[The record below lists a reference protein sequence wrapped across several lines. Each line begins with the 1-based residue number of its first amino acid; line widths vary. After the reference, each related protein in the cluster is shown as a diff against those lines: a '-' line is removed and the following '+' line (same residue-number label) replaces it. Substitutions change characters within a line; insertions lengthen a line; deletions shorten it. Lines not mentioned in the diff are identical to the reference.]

1 MKKGQK
7 ELEELYQ
14 SIINYIAIHD
24 GDCMVNVSVMGFE
37 GEKCKIVNDAV
48 WSYGVKDVILLDNEE
63 HSEMVKKEKSDF
75 IDWVI
80 PE

>member
-24 GDCMVNVSVMGFE
+24 GDCMVNVSVMAFE
-37 GEKCKIVNDAV
+37 GEHCKVVNDRL
-48 WSYGVKDVILLDNEE
+48 WSYGVKDVLMLDKEQ
-63 HSEMVKKEKSDF
+63 HSKMVKEEKTDF